1 MSYLKPLD
9 AMSKAEFQDV
19 GGKAANLGELAR
31 HGFNVP
37 AGFCVTARSLDYV
50 LESAR
55 LMPEIMRRLDGLD
68 FEDYGAVEAASATI
82 RGMIQGAAVPE
93 DLAAEIRSNIHALQS
108 ASGDNPFVAVRSSV
122 AVRDSA
128 ISSFPGMMDTYHFI
142 RGEQDIVAHIRQ
154 CWASLYTARA
164 ATRRHQLTVGQDKGV
179 MAPVVQRMVNADVA
193 GVLFNANPV
202 TSARN
207 EMVIESN
214 WGLGESVV
222 SGEVNADHFVVMRSQ
237 PPTIKERKVRH
248 KSFMVTLDRE
258 RGTGRRKYPLEASR
272 AGRSS
277 LSDEQLFELA
287 ALGERIEVVFKHPQ
301 DIEWAYEGGSLF
313 VLQSR
318 SIKGL
323 R

>member
-1 MSYLKPLD
+1 MRYVKPID
-9 AMSKAEFQDV
+9 AMSKAEFQET

-31 HGFNVP
+31 HGFSVP
-37 AGFCVTARSLDYV
+37 GGFCIAGRSLDYV

-55 LMPEIMRRLDGLD
+55 LMPEIMERLADLD
-68 FEDYGAVEAASATI
+68 FDDYAAVEERSATI
-82 RGMIQGAAVPE
+82 RALIQNASVPE
-93 DLAAEIRSNIHALQS
+93 DLLDEIREQIHALRS
-108 ASGDNPFVAVRSSV
+108 PSGDDPFVAVRSSV

-142 RGEQDIVAHIRQ
+142 LGEPQIVAHIRQ

-164 ATRRHQLTVGQDKGV
+164 VTRRHQLNVGQDRGV

-193 GVLFNANPV
+193 GVLFNANPI
-202 TSARN
+202 TSSRE

-222 SGEVNADHFVVMRSQ
+222 SGEVNADHFVVTRSH
-237 PPTIKERKVRH
+237 PPAIKERKIQN

-258 RGTGRRKYPLEASR
+258 RGSGRRKYPLTGSR
-272 AGRSS
+272 AAESS
-277 LSDEQLFELA
+277 LSDEQLLELV
-287 ALGERIEVVFKHPQ
+287 ALGEKIEAVFKQPQ
-301 DIEWAYEGGSLF
+301 DIEWAYERGSLF

-318 SIKGL
+318 NIKGL